1 MRRLVIETATE
12 ALSLALFE
20 DGVLLDSFD
29 AVIGRGHAE
38 QLVPRIA
45 DLPDGG
51 RADEIHVDLGPG
63 SFTGVRIGIAA
74 ARALA
79 IAWGA
84 KVLGFETSS
93 LVAATARAL
102 HPDLVDQA
110 LLVVMEGGHGE
121 WLVTPIAPG
130 ARIAATRSLLPAE
143 AIACDQDAVVG
154 SRAAEFVAL
163 RGSGTVY
170 SLHPTARHA
179 DTIDAMLLGTKLAP
193 IYARAPDATPMAP
206 LATGTS
212 ESSL

>member
-20 DGVLLDSFD
+20 DGALLDSFD

-79 IAWGA
+79 IAWDA
-84 KVLGFETSS
+84 EVLGFETSS

-102 HPDLVDQA
+102 DPDLAGQA
-110 LLVVMEGGHGE
+110 FLVVMEGGHGE
-121 WLVTPIAPG
+121 WLATPIAPT
-130 ARIAATRSLLPAE
+130 ATRAATRSLLPAE
-143 AIACDQDAVVG
+143 AIAFDHDVVVG
-154 SRAAEFVAL
+154 SRATEFVAL
-163 RGSGTVY
+163 RGSGRACP
-170 SLHPTARHA
+170 LHPSARYA
-179 DTIDAMLLGTKLAP
+179 DMIDGMLLGTKLAP
-193 IYARAPDATPMAP
+193 LYARPPDATPMAKAAP
-206 LATGTS
+206 KAGGPS
-212 ESSL
+212 A